1 MTLILPIQ
9 RKGRLMSKSPINML
23 VADDSRVAR
32 LIFREAVADATA
44 TPINIVEAAD
54 GRECMEQ
61 LARGN
66 VDLAFIDVHMPHMS
80 GLEALWGARNM
91 GLKTFVTLM
100 SGSVD
105 DRLMTLARNL
115 RAYEF
120 LFKPFGRDDV
130 EKVIGIY
137 RRLSVPMRALVVDD
151 SATVRRVIHKVLA
164 ASLFHINVEEAVD
177 GASALARCAKGDIDI
192 VFLDCNMPG
201 LDGMETLA
209 QLITRDPHIKVI
221 MISGEWNE
229 DREREAMKR
238 GAVAFLHKPFRAG
251 DVDTILHALYGV
263 PSPNLNSETTGLLGQ
278 FDIAINGR
286 TVCVTHKQTG
296 HIYEYLWFK
305 DAPYLRLG
313 QVRENKSADRFSPQI
328 RADAE
333 KAALIELRQAK
344 LIEPMADAVAA

>member
-1 MTLILPIQ
+1 
-9 RKGRLMSKSPINML
+9 MSTSAINML

-32 LIFREAVADATA
+32 LIFRDVVAGAATGA
-44 TPINIVEAAD
+44 INIIEASD
-54 GRECMEQ
+54 GRECMDE

-66 VDLAFIDVHMPHMS
+66 MDLAFIDIHMPHMS
-80 GLEALWGARNM
+80 GLEALWGARNL

-105 DRLMTLARNL
+105 DRLIALARNL

-120 LFKPFGRDDV
+120 LFKPFGPGDV
-130 EKVIGIY
+130 EKVIETY
-137 RRLSVPMRALVVDD
+137 RRLCVPMRALVVDD

-164 ASLFHINVEEAVD
+164 ASLFHIEVAEATD
-177 GASALARCAKGDIDI
+177 GGAALARCAKGDIDI

-201 LDGMETLA
+201 LDGLETLSR
-209 QLITRDPHIKVI
+209 LITRDPHIKVI
-221 MISGEWNE
+221 MISGEWNDE
-229 DREREAMKR
+229 HEREAMKR

-251 DVDTILHALYGV
+251 DVDTLLHALYGV
-263 PSPNLNSETTGLLGQ
+263 PSPNLTCEKAGLLGQ
-278 FDIAINGR
+278 FDVAIDGR

-296 HIYEYLWFK
+296 HIYQYLWFRE
-305 DAPYLRLG
+305 APHLRLG
-313 QVRENKSADRFSPQI
+313 QVRENKAADRFSPQI

-344 LIEPMADAVAA
+344 LVVEPVADAAAA

>member
-1 MTLILPIQ
+1 
-9 RKGRLMSKSPINML
+9 MSDSIINML

-32 LIFREAVADATA
+32 LNFRQAVANL
-44 TPINIVEAAD
+44 PEMQINLIEASD

-61 LARGN
+61 LSKGN
-66 VDLAFIDVHMPHMS
+66 IDLAFIDVHMPHMS

-105 DRLMTLARNL
+105 NHLTEHARNL

-120 LFKPFGRDDV
+120 LFKPFGRGDV
-130 EKVIGIY
+130 EKVIETY

-151 SATVRRVIHKVLA
+151 SATVRRVIQRVLA
-164 ASLFHINVEEAVD
+164 ASLFHIDVEEAAD
-177 GASALARCAKGDIDI
+177 GATAVTRCAEGNIDI

-201 LDGMETLA
+201 LDGMETFGR
-209 QLITRDPHIKVI
+209 LIAHNPNIKVI
-221 MISGEWNE
+221 MISGEWNDE
-229 DREREAMKR
+229 REREALKR

-251 DVDTILHALYGV
+251 DVDTLLHALYGV
-263 PSPNLNSETTGLLGQ
+263 PSPNLTCEKKGLLGQ
-278 FDIAINGR
+278 FDVVINGR
-286 TVCVTHKQTG
+286 TICVTHKETE

-313 QVRENKSADRFSPQI
+313 QVRENKTADRFSPQI

-333 KAALIELRQAK
+333 KAALIELKQAK
-344 LIEPMADAVAA
+344 LVQPVADAVAA

>member
-1 MTLILPIQ
+1 
-9 RKGRLMSKSPINML
+9 MSKSPINML

-32 LIFREAVADATA
+32 LIFRDAVADAA
-44 TPINIVEAAD
+44 AGPINIVEAAD

-177 GASALARCAKGDIDI
+177 GASAVARCAKADVDI

-201 LDGMETLA
+201 VDGLETLSR
-209 QLITRDPHIKVI
+209 LITRDPHVKVI
-221 MISGEWNE
+221 MISGEWNDE
-229 DREREAMKR
+229 HEREALKR
-238 GAVAFLHKPFRAG
+238 GAIAFLHKPFRAG
-251 DVDTILHALYGV
+251 DVDVLLHALFGV
-263 PSPNLNSETTGLLGQ
+263 PSPNLTCEKTNLLGQ
-278 FDIAINGR
+278 FDVAINGR
-286 TVCVTHKQTG
+286 TICVTHKQTG
-296 HIYEYLWFK
+296 HIYEYLWFR
-305 DAPYLRLG
+305 DAPHLRLG
-313 QVRENKSADRFSPQI
+313 QIRQNKAADRFSPQI
-328 RADAE
+328 RIDAE
-333 KAALIELRQAK
+333 KAALIELKQAK
-344 LIEPMADAVAA
+344 LVQLIDDAVAA